1 MIHEAGAGASR
12 CHIAPGFFVKLVYRT
27 PSGCESCAK
36 PVDPK
41 ISSARRHL
49 TRSGCRQ
56 LNKQP
61 PDGVIPYI

>member
-12 CHIAPGFFVKLVYRT
+12 CQFAPGFFVKLVYRT
-27 PSGCESCAK
+27 PSACESYAK
-36 PVDPK
+36 PVEPE

-49 TRSGCRQ
+49 PRSGCRQ

-61 PDGVIPYI
+61 LDGVIPYI